1 MAGAEEQRTQ
11 AYCPRCGFI
20 PRVPRTT
27 CPVCARALV
36 ARGPEGIDDRRSPA
50 GTLLVLGAG
59 LAIVAG
65 GLAVAVLDNDTD
77 FGEINAGIPQL
88 MPPDSGVLGI
98 SESGGDEKDRRDG
111 EERSGKLGDDDG
123 DGDGDGGGDGDGDG
137 DGDDGDRAGSGVEV
151 DDRRRP
157 KDVGDMANIPPLL
170 PPIGSDDPD
179 GGSPV
184 PPLDGA
190 PGMPPPLVPVADIGG
205 DSSGSDDDSDDNDGD
220 GGDSRAGEHTVVLA
234 SEDSERRALVLGDGG
249 EQSVLAIEETGLLAI
264 VGRAAAALADDEPEV
279 PVGVFEACDLPGY
292 EDGELIAFAGRFDA
306 ERNANK
312 LLERL
317 REFEVGEDVLFVPD
331 DKADRCPG
339 SELVD
344 DGDEIDPRGDLPEIA
359 SGGGGESGDVPNI
372 ASGDEGNDLR
382 GDLPDQLG
390 DLPDLAPGS
399 SDDGEAQPEPEESA
413 IDKDADEDPPADEAG
428 PGRD

>member
-36 ARGPEGIDDRRSPA
+36 ARGPEGIDAKRSPA
-50 GTLLVLGAG
+50 GGLLVLGAG

-111 EERSGKLGDDDG
+111 EERSGKLGDDGGDDDDDDGDDG
-123 DGDGDGGGDGDGDG
+123 DG
-137 DGDDGDRAGSGVEV
+137 DGDRAGSGVEV

-157 KDVGDMANIPPLL
+157 KDVGDMANTPPLL

-205 DSSGSDDDSDDNDGD
+205 DSSGRGSDDDDDGD
-220 GGDSRAGEHTVVLA
+220 RKDSRAGEHTVVLA
-234 SEDSERRALVLGDGG
+234 RLA
-249 EQSVLAIEETGLLAI
+249 LAIEEVDILDIAPEAAGVLASI
-264 VGRAAAALADDEPEV
+264 EPRV
-279 PVGVFEACDLPGY
+279 PVGVFEACDIPEY

-306 ERNANK
+306 QRNANK
-312 LLERL
+312 LLKRL

-339 SELVD
+339 SELID
-344 DGDEIDPRGDLPEIA
+344 DGDEMDPSGGLPEIA
-359 SGGGGESGDVPNI
+359 SGGGGDVPNI

-390 DLPDLAPGS
+390 DVPDLAPDS
-399 SDDGEAQPEPEESA
+399 SDDGEPEPEPEESA
-413 IDKDADEDPPADEAG
+413 IDKDADEDPPADEAE

>member
-1 MAGAEEQRTQ
+1 
-11 AYCPRCGFI
+11 
-20 PRVPRTT
+20 
-27 CPVCARALV
+27 VCARALV
-36 ARGPEGIDDRRSPA
+36 ARGPEGIDAKRSPA
-50 GTLLVLGAG
+50 GGLLVLGAG

-111 EERSGKLGDDDG
+111 EERSGKLG

-344 DGDEIDPRGDLPEIA
+344 DGDEIDPSGDLPEIA
-359 SGGGGESGDVPNI
+359 SDGDESGDVPNI
-372 ASGDEGNDLR
+372 ASDDEGNDLR
-382 GDLPDQLG
+382 GVLPDQLG
-390 DLPDLAPGS
+390 DVPDLAPGG
-399 SDDGEAQPEPEESA
+399 SDDGGAQPERSATDEEADDSA
-413 IDKDADEDPPADEAG
+413 PSEEAER
-428 PGRD
+428 GR